1 MNNKQQEV
9 KFSENEI
16 NHLIGELLPK
26 VASRDDNY
34 IWSILHRLTEIIV
47 KQQQEI
53 EKLKK

>member
-1 MNNKQQEV
+1 MEEL

-26 VASRDDNY
+26 IASRDDNS
-34 IWSILHRLTEIIV
+34 IWSVLHRLTEIIV

>member
-1 MNNKQQEV
+1 MEEV

-26 VASRDDNY
+26 VALRDDNY

-53 EKLKK
+53 KKLKK